1 MYTLNA
7 FLHAVAE
14 TYLNRYSLQHKKDAF
29 SRRAMLLFWVIGKF
43 KMKARNVRVR
53 LADTKVK
60 QVIL

>member
-1 MYTLNA
+1 
-7 FLHAVAE
+7 
-14 TYLNRYSLQHKKDAF
+14 
-29 SRRAMLLFWVIGKF
+29 MLLFWVIGKF